1 MITMKNVILA
11 AALGLA
17 SMAFASAKTY
27 NVALNADTK
36 VGHAELAAGSYK
48 MDLHGSVAVFT
59 NVETGKR
66 QMVLVH
72 ATDSNVDYTRTAV
85 ELVDLNGSHRM
96 EAIEL
101 EDSNS
106 KLEF

>member
-1 MITMKNVILA
+1 MMTMKNVILA

-17 SMAFASAKTY
+17 GMTLASAKTY
-27 NVALNADTK
+27 DVSLNAPTK
-36 VGHAELAAGSYK
+36 VGRAELAAGSYK
-48 MDLHGSVAVFT
+48 LAVNGAVAVFT
-59 NVETGKR
+59 NVETGKC
-66 QMVLVH
+66 QMVMVR
-72 ATDSNVDYTRTAV
+72 ATDSNVDYKRTAIEV
-85 ELVDLNGSHRM
+85 VDVNGSHWM

>member
-1 MITMKNVILA
+1 MMTMKNVILA

-17 SMAFASAKTY
+17 SMTFASAKTY
-27 NVALNADTK
+27 NVALNASTK
-36 VGHAELAAGSYK
+36 VGPAQLAAGTYT
-48 MDLHGSVAVFT
+48 LNVNGPVAVFT
-59 NVETGKR
+59 NAETGKR

-72 ATDSNVDYTRTAV
+72 STDSNVDYTRTAI
-85 ELVDLNGSHRM
+85 ELVDQNGSQRM